1 MRCLVASCFGLALL
15 VAVGGC
21 RSCDR
26 VESELRARE
35 NDVRELRDEVDRCS
49 IYNQTLQHELRSL
62 RGELGLPPADGQ
74 PSAPYPVQ
82 TLVLGRQTGG
92 RSNDSCPGDD
102 ALQIQIEPHDPEG
115 QSIKAPGS
123 LHVQAQEITKEGSK
137 RPLSS
142 WEVSPEQLR
151 RSWRNGLLTTGY
163 VVNLPWKVWPSTE
176 KLRVS
181 VVFQMPDGR
190 VFEADKDI
198 TVRLTPPNRRP
209 AVAPDTQPTPGFP
222 PPPQPDD
229 PNAPLRLPAP
239 RIDPGQPN
247 KAMPA
252 ESVPAPFLGVARQS
266 ITSPTLWRK
275 VDPPPPPPACRD
287 SPAAPAQ
294 ALKGGNGRLP
304 APNLRR
310 RSGDRTQDRR

>member
-1 MRCLVASCFGLALL
+1 MRCLVASCFGLALV

-74 PSAPYPVQ
+74 PTAAYPVQ

-102 ALQIQIEPHDPEG
+102 ALQIQVEPHDPEG

-123 LHVQAQEITKEGSK
+123 LLVQAQEITKEGSK

-181 VVFQMPDGR
+181 VVFQLPDGR
-190 VFEADKDI
+190 VFEADKDVVI
-198 TVRLTPPNRRP
+198 HPPQAGDHRPPPAPVPDAPAGPPLEPETPLPPPRP
-209 AVAPDTQPTPGFP
+209 VEP
-222 PPPQPDD
+222 PPPS
-229 PNAPLRLPAP
+229 
-239 RIDPGQPN
+239 G
-247 KAMPA
+247 
-252 ESVPAPFLGVARQS
+252 
-266 ITSPTLWRK
+266 
-275 VDPPPPPPACRD
+275 
-287 SPAAPAQ
+287 AAPA
-294 ALKGGNGRLP
+294 ALWRTTP
-304 APNLRR
+304 APPLNEAVQILRPVPVR
-310 RSGDRTQDRR
+310 